1 MHQTII
7 KLERVHVLQK
17 KIIRWRIS
25 LIKKLNKK
33 NNYRVEFNKFYV
45 ISGQLLFDKGT
56 YYEIKIIKLEK
67 PV

>member
-7 KLERVHVLQK
+7 NLERVHVLQK

-33 NNYRVEFNKFYV
+33 NRVEFNKFYV

-56 YYEIKIIKLEK
+56 YYEIKIIKLE
-67 PV
+67 